1 MDKRVSIVLGASGG
15 IGSALIDSLLT
26 ESANTEVI
34 GTYRTTPLSFLAPQ
48 RQILLDIEDEESI
61 AAAAQKLRESHQKV
75 HFLINTIGLLHTE
88 EFGPEKKLQDLDPEN
103 LARIFRVNAIGP
115 ALVFK
120 HFHPFF
126 RHDEPS
132 VFATLS
138 ARVGSIGDNFIGGWY
153 GYRASKAALNQ
164 FMRTAS
170 IEMARKAP
178 QCTMVTIHPG
188 TVDTALSE
196 PFQKNVPDHKL
207 FSPEYS
213 AQKILE
219 VLNHLDASQTGK
231 FFAWDG
237 QEIPW

>member
-1 MDKRVSIVLGASGG
+1 MDSKVAVILGASGG
-15 IGSALIDSLLT
+15 IGQAITRHLVSDHRF
-26 ESANTEVI
+26 ANVI
-34 GTYRTTPLSFLAPQ
+34 GTYRTKPLSGLDPQ
-48 RQILLDIEDEESI
+48 CQILLDIEDEESI

-75 HFLINTIGLLHTE
+75 HLLINTIGLLHTK

-164 FMRTAS
+164 FMRTTS

-178 QCTMVTIHPG
+178 QCAMVSVHPG

-207 FSPEYS
+207 FSPEHS
-213 AQKILE
+213 AQKMLE
-219 VLNHLDASQTGK
+219 VLSQIDASQTGK

>member
-1 MDKRVSIVLGASGG
+1 MDSKVAVILGASGG
-15 IGSALIDSLLT
+15 IGQAITHYLTSDSRF
-26 ESANTEVI
+26 ANVV
-34 GTYRTTPLSFLAPQ
+34 GTYRTNPPSNLDPQ
-48 RQILLDIEDEESI
+48 CQILLDIEDEESI

-75 HFLINTIGLLHTE
+75 HLLVNTIGMLHTE
-88 EFGPEKKLQDLDPEN
+88 EFGPEKKLQDLEPEN

-132 VFATLS
+132 IFATLS

-178 QCTMVTIHPG
+178 QCAMVSVHPG
-188 TVDTALSE
+188 TVATALSE

-219 VLNHLDASQTGK
+219 VLNQLDASQTGK